1 MHRIEFAGDV
11 HHPVAQAV
19 RAQWLHTETESPLF
33 VNFCF
38 TRNTDTVSSHIRV
51 AQRLRTRL
59 RICARDSVRYVLVV
73 EENADP
79 YIADMV
85 LRGLAEF
92 RVNGCVL
99 DLGIVF
105 GDGVMSVVD
114 DFVDAVQRRVPIPV
128 SSSSKT
134 FRFVHASVAVEAVLQ
149 YAPAQAETGRLRV
162 QEMDG
167 TSMCQSEVASLIA
180 RRWMRPSTHL
190 TFTDDDAN
198 DGSSTVFVF

>member
-1 MHRIEFAGDV
+1 MQRIEFAGDV

-19 RAQWLHTETESPLF
+19 RAQWLHTDEAHPPLF

-38 TRNTDTVSSHIRV
+38 TRNADTVSSHIRV
-51 AQRLRTRL
+51 AQGLRKRLRM
-59 RICARDSVRYVLVV
+59 CARDNVRYVLVV

-105 GDGVMSVVD
+105 GDGVLSVVD

-134 FRFVHASVAVEAVLQ
+134 HRFVHASVAVQAVLQ
-149 YAPAQAETGRLRV
+149 YAPAPAETGRVRV

-180 RRWMRPSTHL
+180 RRWLRPSTHF
-190 TFTDDDAN
+190 TFTDDD
-198 DGSSTVFVF
+198 DITSTVFVF